1 MPETSTQVKQ
11 IRYLGDKKVPLKEL
25 RKEFYKIRKFEIQNL
40 WQRSI
45 FLITFIV
52 ILITGYAN
60 LIEKLL
66 LERDKWLTNSDFSD
80 IYIHVICC
88 ILAILGFIF
97 SSIWIMM
104 AKGSKA
110 WYEIYENRICQIEK
124 ELQVRAEYKM
134 QPGAPWTLDNSFLST
149 APGTYSVSRINIML
163 GQILLFIFGGASCIH
178 IGCIIGLILTDTYK
192 VILTTILTISTFLI
206 LFFPIGYFLKRLKSL
221 AHSKGIITPEEEE
234 ENAKKIQQE
243 QSFLCDFS
251 FNVPKWVA
259 SPIKTQS

>member
-1 MPETSTQVKQ
+1 MPETSTQAKQ

-80 IYIHVICC
+80 IHIHVICC

-110 WYEIYENRICQIEK
+110 WYEIYEKRICQIEK

-134 QPGAPWTLDNSFLST
+134 QPGAPWRLDNSFLST
-149 APGTYSVSRINIML
+149 DPGTYSVSRINIML

-178 IGCIIGLILTDTYK
+178 IGCIIGLILTDTCY
-192 VILTTILTISTFLI
+192 VILAIILAILI
-206 LFFPIGYFLKRLKSL
+206 LFFITGYFLKRLKGL
-221 AHSKGIITPEEEE
+221 AHSKGIITLKEEEE
-234 ENAKKIQQE
+234 EAKKIQQE

-251 FNVPKWVA
+251 FNAPKWVA
-259 SPIKTQS
+259 SPTKTQS

>member
-1 MPETSTQVKQ
+1 MPETSTQAKQ

-66 LERDKWLTNSDFSD
+66 LERDKWLTNSNFSD
-80 IYIHVICC
+80 IHIHVICC

-110 WYEIYENRICQIEK
+110 WYEIYEKRICQIEK

-134 QPGAPWTLDNSFLST
+134 QPGAPWRLDNSFLST
-149 APGTYSVSRINIML
+149 DPGTYSVSRINIIL
-163 GQILLFIFGGASCIH
+163 GQILLFIFWGASCIH
-178 IGCIIGLILTDTYK
+178 IGCIIGLILTDTCW
-192 VILTTILTISTFLI
+192 VILTIISAILI
-206 LFFPIGYFLKRLKSL
+206 LFFITGLFLKWLKGL
-221 AHSKGIITPEEEE
+221 AHSKGIITLEKEEEE
-234 ENAKKIQQE
+234 AKKIQQE

-259 SPIKTQS
+259 SPTKTQS

>member
-1 MPETSTQVKQ
+1 MSGTSTQVKQ
-11 IRYLGDKKVPLKEL
+11 IRYLGDKKVSLKEL

-80 IYIHVICC
+80 IYTHVICC

-110 WYEIYENRICQIEK
+110 WYEIYEKRICQIEK

-163 GQILLFIFGGASCIH
+163 GQILLFIFWGASCIH
-178 IGCIIGLILTDTYK
+178 IGCIIGLILTDTCY
-192 VILTTILTISTFLI
+192 VILVIILAILI
-206 LFFPIGYFLKRLKSL
+206 LVFITGRFLKKLKDL
-221 AHSKGIITPEEEE
+221 AHSKGIITLKEEEE
-234 ENAKKIQQE
+234 EAKKIQQE

-251 FNVPKWVA
+251 FNAPKWVA
-259 SPIKTQS
+259 SPTKTQS